1 VGDLRTGGLGTY
13 DLRDRV
19 AVVTGGSSGIG
30 AAVARRLAGAGARV
44 VVGYDHGEERAAAV
58 VAGLSGTGHRSVR
71 LSVLDSAG
79 LGQAATE
86 VAAVEGRCDVLVNS
100 AGTTRPV
107 PHADLDALDDETFDR
122 VLVTNVRGTFAVIRA
137 FVPLLRASG
146 DGIVVTLSSVAGI
159 TGTGS
164 SIAYAASK
172 AAQDTMTRSL
182 ARVLGPEVRLVN
194 VSPAAVD
201 TAFVEGRDRA
211 AIERQAASTPLQVV
225 ADPDDVAVSV
235 LGVITHLRLTTGVVV
250 LTDGGNHLR

>member
-1 VGDLRTGGLGTY
+1 MGDVRTGGLGVY
-13 DLRDRV
+13 DLQDRV

-30 AAVARRLAGAGARV
+30 AAVARRLAAAGARV
-44 VVGYDHGEERAAAV
+44 VVGFDHGAQRAAAV
-58 VAGLSGTGHRSVR
+58 VAGLPGTGHRPAR
-71 LSVLDSAG
+71 LSVLDSEG
-79 LGQAATE
+79 LAAAARE

-107 PHADLDALDDETFDR
+107 PHADLDGLDDETFDR
-122 VLVTNVRGTFAVIRA
+122 VLITNVRGTFAAIRA
-137 FVPLLRASG
+137 FAPLLRAGG

-194 VSPAAVD
+194 LSPAAVD
-201 TAFVEGRDRA
+201 TDFVEGRDRA
-211 AIERQAASTPLQVV
+211 AIERQAAATPLRIV

-235 LGVITHLRLTTGVVV
+235 LGVISHLRLTTGVVIV
-250 LTDGGNHLR
+250 SDGGNQLR